1 MQFENESL
9 NEPIAVAG
17 NQTRNRWEMA
27 RAGIFNFWVYDDE
40 EISLE
45 EGRLILRGTNGAG
58 KSVTMQSFLPLVLDG
73 DKRPQRLDPFGS
85 RDRRIEYYLL
95 GDDGKHIDRI
105 GYLWMEFH
113 HPQKGIYKTIGI
125 GLRARR
131 AASQVSF
138 WGFLLDDGR
147 RVNQDF
153 WLYDRVAWLEG
164 KGKYPLDRRE
174 LEARIG
180 AGGQVVQEQKAYR
193 DLVNKALFGFYDSEA
208 FADLMN
214 LIIQL
219 RSPKLSKDFKPSA
232 IYHILT
238 EALPPLQEDDL
249 RPLSEVLE
257 DMDQIAD
264 RLDEL
269 KLHQSELEKL
279 EESYDRYNRFLLY
292 QASEEVLD
300 AKAKADDVAKHV
312 EEVQAQCIETERK
325 LSDSHD
331 RLQGFRVRL
340 QEVDADLDVL
350 NRHEAIEKQREL
362 QALEG
367 SFAEIGQYLDK
378 SRARIKG
385 LRQRHDR
392 MQLEIMQNNGLMTEY
407 LRAQEEL
414 LLELESLAREMEFAE
429 HDVYHRYW
437 HPHPPEDDRFVLEW
451 KKDVARHREA
461 VEYAWKIA
469 QAEREAWN
477 SLQELEK
484 ELGAIRQ
491 ERDAAELAKVESEKQ
506 TEAALQQ
513 LKEEIVQWK
522 HRVKGLAVEE
532 KAFQQILQAV
542 SAICITNRNYNSVKQ
557 PVIET
562 AEEIR
567 RQWRE
572 QEWQLRHDI
581 QRIEEVRA
589 DLKREQ
595 QAWRESREPEPER
608 SDARTAAR
616 VSRGAGEGAPLYA
629 VCDFLGHWTEEERA
643 RIEGVLSACGL
654 LDAWITPDGRIGR
667 LEEGEEVWL
676 APAPVEWG
684 YTLADVL
691 KPVPSPESG
700 LDEAMIDA
708 VLRTFAWKEVDD
720 TPQFEEVDTTSIWIG
735 STFFQFGPVRGCV
748 TDTQPARYIGKE
760 ARRRFKLAEI
770 ERLQREI
777 EACDQ
782 QLWELSR
789 QVSEIQMAIAQVDED
804 VQAFPDD
811 KLVQER
817 LDALADAVHRLN
829 AVMAHAQRMADRVRE
844 KNNLWQQLKIELA
857 ASTEQWSRLKSL
869 RELQA
874 ARETIQFYLNG
885 LSDLHA
891 EWRQYRQT
899 TQTLRRLQEEAEE
912 LLAEVENETELA
924 EELEEKYHSLKVK
937 VESLRRHM
945 QELGIHDLYERISRL
960 NEEKREL
967 GRQIEKEDENIREAE
982 KIQERLA
989 ERLETRKRQFD
1000 ELQQA
1005 VERALQRWNGEI
1017 SLGLVA
1023 DWVDVSRSEWDDV
1036 EVFRLCKEIYQ
1047 ELQPSS
1053 AGRNRESVT
1062 TSLLDQFNAV
1072 RQLLMDYALE
1082 AVVDD
1087 KTGRVTVVS
1096 MRDRLRPQTPS
1107 TLLEEINALIIE
1119 HSGLLDEKDRQL
1131 YEEIILRSVGKTV
1144 RQRIMRAEQWIKEMN
1159 RLMAERN
1166 TSSGLKL
1173 QLQWVPKAAQS
1184 EKEMNAEQLVDLL
1197 RRDARLLRE
1206 DEVERMIQH
1215 FRSRIQWA
1223 KQGAQEERESL
1234 RKHIYEILDY
1244 RTWFQFMLRYKK
1256 GGEAG
1261 YRELT
1266 DSRFNVMSGGEKA
1279 MSMYIPLFAATYSR
1293 YADASPEAP
1302 KIISLDEAFAGVDE
1316 ENIRDLF
1323 KLLTEMDFDYM
1334 MTSQVLWGCY
1344 DTVPSLSV
1352 VEIYRPNDAD
1362 FVTLF
1367 RYRWNGKRLEL
1378 LPTDKAAAASEENG
1392 YGRTTD
1398 E

>member
-1 MQFENESL
+1 MHLENPLQNESIGM
-9 NEPIAVAG
+9 EEG
-17 NQTRNRWEMA
+17 KQTRNRWEMS

-40 EISLE
+40 EFSLE

-73 DKRPQRLDPFGS
+73 DKRPHRLDPFGS

-95 GDDGKHIDRI
+95 GDDGKHSDRI

-113 HPQKGIYKTIGI
+113 QPQKGIYKTIGI

-131 AASQVSF
+131 GASQVSF

-180 AGGQVVQEQKAYR
+180 AGGQVVQEQKGYR
-193 DLVNKALFGFYDSEA
+193 DLVNKALFGFYDSEI
-208 FADLMN
+208 FTDLMN

-238 EALPPLQEDDL
+238 ESLPPLQEDDL

-264 RLDEL
+264 RLEEL

-279 EESYDRYNRFLLY
+279 ENSYDRYNRFLLY
-292 QASEEVLD
+292 QASEKVLD
-300 AKAKADDVAKHV
+300 AKAKAGEEAKEV
-312 EEVQAQCIETERK
+312 EIVQAQYRAMEQD
-325 LSDSHD
+325 LSESHE
-331 RLQGFRVRL
+331 RLQRYRVRL
-340 QEVDADLDVL
+340 QEVDADLSIL
-350 NRHEAIEKQREL
+350 NRHEAIEKQTEL
-362 QALEG
+362 QTLEG
-367 SFAEIGQYLDK
+367 NFADTSQYLGK
-378 SRARIKG
+378 SRERLNG
-385 LRQRHDR
+385 FVQRKDR
-392 MQLEIMQNNGLMTEY
+392 MQAEIEKNEGLMSEH
-407 LRAQEEL
+407 LHAQEDQ

-429 HDVYHRYW
+429 HDIYHRYW
-437 HPHPPEDDRFVLEW
+437 HPHPPEEDRFVPEW
-451 KKDVARHREA
+451 KKDLARHRDAIAHAE
-461 VEYAWKIA
+461 KIA
-469 QAEREAWN
+469 QEERDAWN

-522 HRVKGLAVEE
+522 QQLKELAVEE
-532 KAFQQILQAV
+532 GTFQRILQAV
-542 SAICITNRNYNSVKQ
+542 STISLENRNFANVKQ
-557 PVIET
+557 PVIES
-562 AEEIR
+562 AEQIR
-567 RQWRE
+567 RQWKE
-572 QEWQLRHDI
+572 QEWQLRHDM
-581 QRIEEVRA
+581 QRLEEERTA
-589 DLKREQ
+589 LLREQ
-595 QAWRESREPEPER
+595 QAWKESREPEPER
-608 SDARTAAR
+608 SDGRIAAR
-616 VSRGAGEGAPLYA
+616 ASRGAEAGAPLYA
-629 VCDFLGHWTEEERA
+629 VCDFLDHWTEEERA
-643 RIEGVLSACGL
+643 RIEGALGACGL
-654 LDAWITPDGRIGR
+654 LDAWVAPDGRLVR
-667 LEEGEEVWL
+667 VEEGEEVWL
-676 APAPVEWG
+676 APAPAEWG

-708 VLRTFAWKEVDD
+708 VLRTFVWRETTD
-720 TPQFEEVDTTSIWIG
+720 TPQFEEWDATSIWIG
-735 STFFQFGPVRGCV
+735 SSFFQLGPVRGCV
-748 TDTQPARYIGKE
+748 TDTQPARFIGKE
-760 ARRRFKLAEI
+760 ARRRFKLSEI

-777 EACDQ
+777 DVCDQ
-782 QLWELSR
+782 KWRELEKKA
-789 QVSEIQMAIAQVDED
+789 SEIQKAIAQVEED
-804 VQAFPDD
+804 VLAFPND

-817 LDALADAVHRLN
+817 LDALSEAVHKLH
-829 AVMAHAQRMADRVRE
+829 AVMAQAQRMANRVRE
-844 KNNLWQQLKIELA
+844 KNNQWQQLKIELA
-857 ASTEQWSRLKSL
+857 VSTEQWSRLKNL
-869 RELQA
+869 KELQM
-874 ARETIQFYLNG
+874 ARETIQHYLDG
-885 LSDLHA
+885 ISKLH
-891 EWRQYRQT
+891 EDWRQYRHASQT
-899 TQTLRRLQEEAEE
+899 IGRLQEETVE
-912 LLAEVENETELA
+912 LLSEIDNETELA
-924 EELEEKYHSLKVK
+924 EELEEKYHSLQVK
-937 VESLRRHM
+937 IESLRRHM
-945 QELGIHDLYERISRL
+945 QELGIHELVERISQL
-960 NEEKREL
+960 
-967 GRQIEKEDENIREAE
+967 EAE
-982 KIQERLA
+982 KKQLTRDIQSKDKDIREKENEQARLTERLH
-989 ERLETRKRQFD
+989 TRTRRFD

-1017 SLGLVA
+1017 SLGLIR
-1023 DWVDVSRSEWDDV
+1023 DWVDVSKSKVDDV
-1036 EVFRLCKEIYQ
+1036 ESFRLCKAIY
-1047 ELQPSS
+1047 EKLQPSS

-1062 TSLLDQFNAV
+1062 SSLLDQFNAV
-1072 RQLLMDYALE
+1072 RHLLIDYVLE
-1082 AVVDD
+1082 AVVNDQ
-1087 KTGRVTVVS
+1087 TGRVTIVS

-1107 TLLEEINALIIE
+1107 ALLEEMNALITE
-1119 HSGLLDEKDRQL
+1119 QSGLLDEKDRQL

-1184 EKEMNAEQLVDLL
+1184 EKEMNAEQLVELL

-1378 LPTDKAAAASEENG
+1378 LQTDEAAPTSEE
-1392 YGRTTD
+1392 
-1398 E
+1398 

>member
-1 MQFENESL
+1 MQLQNESN
-9 NEPIAVAG
+9 NEEH
-17 NQTRNRWEMA
+17 QKRNRWEMT

-95 GDDGKHIDRI
+95 GEDGEHSNRI
-105 GYLWMEFH
+105 GYLWMEFC
-113 HPQKGIYKTIGI
+113 HPQKGLYKTIGI

-131 AASQVSF
+131 GASQVSF

-174 LEARIG
+174 LENKIG
-180 AGGQVVQEQKAYR
+180 AGGQVVQEQKTYR

-257 DMDQIAD
+257 DMDQITD

-269 KLHQSELEKL
+269 KLHQIELEKL
-279 EESYDRYNRFLLY
+279 EKSYDRYNRVLLY

-300 AKAKADDVAKHV
+300 AKAKADEEAKEV
-312 EEVQAQCIETERK
+312 EKVQSQYSEMEQK
-325 LSDSHD
+325 LLESHE
-331 RLQGFRVRL
+331 RLQGYRVRS

-350 NRHEAIEKQREL
+350 NRHEAVEKQKEL
-362 QALEG
+362 QALERN
-367 SFAEIGQYLDK
+367 FAETGQYLDK
-378 SRARIKG
+378 SRARIDALMLRKERIQSALERNEG
-385 LRQRHDR
+385 LK
-392 MQLEIMQNNGLMTEY
+392 LEH
-407 LRAQEEL
+407 LRAQEDQ
-414 LLELESLAREMEFAE
+414 LLELESLAREMEFSE
-429 HDVYHRYW
+429 HDIYHRYW
-437 HPHPPEDDRFVLEW
+437 HQHPPDEDGFVLEW
-451 KKDVARHREA
+451 KKDVARHRDAIENA
-461 VEYAWKIA
+461 RKIA
-469 QAEREAWN
+469 QAERDAWN

-491 ERDAAELAKVESEKQ
+491 ERDVAELAKVESEKQ
-506 TEAALQQ
+506 TEAALQH

-522 HRVKGLAVEE
+522 QRVKGLSVEE
-532 KAFQQILQAV
+532 GKFQRILQAV
-542 SAICITNRNYNSVKQ
+542 SAISVENRNFADVKQ
-557 PVIET
+557 PVTEA
-562 AEEIR
+562 AEEVR
-567 RQWRE
+567 RQWKE
-572 QEWQLRHDI
+572 QEWQLRHDM
-581 QRIEEVRA
+581 QRIEEKRA
-589 DLKREQ
+589 TFKREQ
-595 QAWRESREPEPER
+595 QAWKESREPEPTR
-608 SDARTAAR
+608 SGQRTSARIN
-616 VSRGAGEGAPLYA
+616 RGARGGAPLYD
-629 VCDFLGHWTEEERA
+629 VCDFLDHWTEEERA
-643 RIEGVLSACGL
+643 RIEGVLGACGL
-654 LDAWITPDGRIGR
+654 LDAWVAPDGRLGKVD
-667 LEEGEEVWL
+667 EGEEVWIV
-676 APAPVEWG
+676 PSPVEWG

-708 VLRTFAWKEVDD
+708 VLRSFAWRETGDI
-720 TPQFEEVDTTSIWIG
+720 PPFEELDATSIWIG
-735 STFFQFGPVRGCV
+735 SSFFQLGPIRGCV
-748 TDTQPARYIGKE
+748 TDTQPARFIGKE
-760 ARRRFKLAEI
+760 ARRRFKLSEI
-770 ERLQREI
+770 ERLQVEI
-777 EACDQ
+777 EACEQ
-782 QLWELSR
+782 QLGELTK
-789 QVSEIQMAIAQVDED
+789 QVSEIQRAIAQVDED
-804 VQAFPDD
+804 VKSFPND
-811 KLVQER
+811 KQLQER
-817 LDALADAVHRLN
+817 LNVLSEAVHRFN
-829 AVMAHAQRMADRVRE
+829 AMMTQAQRMADRVRE
-844 KNNLWQQLKIELA
+844 KNNQWQQLKIELV
-857 ASTEQWSRLKSL
+857 ASTEQWLRLKNL

-874 ARETIQFYLNG
+874 ARETIQHYLNG
-885 LSDLHA
+885 ISELHG
-891 EWRQYRQT
+891 EWREYRKASESI
-899 TQTLRRLQEEAEE
+899 RRFQEETEE
-912 LLAEVENETELA
+912 LLAELENESELA
-924 EELEEKYHSLKVK
+924 DELEERHHSLKVK

-945 QELGIHDLYERISRL
+945 QELGIHDLYERISQL
-960 NEEKREL
+960 DKEKRDL
-967 GRQIEKEDENIREAE
+967 GRRIFDENECIRKDAAE
-982 KIQERLA
+982 QARLA
-989 ERLETRKRQFD
+989 ERLETRKGRFD
-1000 ELQQA
+1000 ERQQA
-1005 VERALQRWNGEI
+1005 VDEALRRWNGEI
-1017 SLGLVA
+1017 SLGLVT
-1023 DWVDVSRSEWDDV
+1023 DWTDLSGAGQDNID
-1036 EVFRLCKEIYQ
+1036 VFRLCKTIYH

-1053 AGRNRESVT
+1053 AGRNRESVSS
-1062 TSLLDQFNAV
+1062 SLLDQFNAV
-1072 RQLLMDYALE
+1072 RHLLMDYVLE
-1082 AVVDD
+1082 AMVND
-1087 KTGRVTVVS
+1087 KTGRITVLS

-1107 TLLEEINALIIE
+1107 ALLGEINALITE
-1119 HSGLLDEKDRQL
+1119 QSGLLDEKDRQL

-1144 RQRIMRAEQWIKEMN
+1144 RHRIMRAEQWIKEMN
-1159 RLMAERN
+1159 RLMGERN

-1184 EKEMNAEQLVDLL
+1184 EKEMNAEQLVELL

-1244 RTWFQFMLRYKK
+1244 RTWFQFNLRYKK
-1256 GGEAG
+1256 GGETG
-1261 YRELT
+1261 YKELT
-1266 DSRFNVMSGGEKA
+1266 DSKFNVMSGGEKA

-1367 RYRWNGKRLEL
+1367 RYRWNGKRIEL
-1378 LPTDKAAAASEENG
+1378 LQTDEAAATSEE
-1392 YGRTTD
+1392 
-1398 E
+1398 